1 MPTPAT
7 AGRQTDAFSQRTV
20 PGGARKVRIAERLI
34 TLTDNPLA
42 RPETTTDEPVADE
55 TLVEETLVEE
65 VSIEGPTTRI
75 CRHLA
80 EPIVDQSLPRPRRS

>member
-1 MPTPAT
+1 
-7 AGRQTDAFSQRTV
+7 
-20 PGGARKVRIAERLI
+20 
-34 TLTDNPLA
+34 LA

-55 TLVEETLVEE
+55 TLVEETLIEE
-65 VSIEGPTTRI
+65 VSIEDPTTRI